1 MGLVRTPLLAARVEA
16 QFFQLALFRKGTR
29 RKTRP
34 VRLLDRILPLEI
46 DEEIRATR
54 ERPRPLMGQKAARV
68 KERKQVGAVKSSLS
82 QLLFLFQ
89 ATQKVKSH

>member
-1 MGLVRTPLLAARVEA
+1 
-16 QFFQLALFRKGTR
+16 
-29 RKTRP
+29 
-34 VRLLDRILPLEI
+34 LEI

-54 ERPRPLMGQKAARV
+54 ERPRPLMGQNAARV